1 MQQIKIS
8 NLFYFLSFLLFFTNC
23 QENRKGKN
31 GSLMVNHTEAQEI
44 PDVLPIL
51 GNKEEVNGKM
61 VYHEIPD
68 FSFVNQD
75 SMEVTNE
82 TFEGK
87 AYISDHFFTSC
98 PTICPKLSKSMLRIH
113 DRFKA
118 NPDLLLISHSIDT
131 KYDTIPRLK
140 KYATGLGV
148 NADKWHFVTGD
159 KQEIMDI
166 AEDYFN
172 IALEDAEAPGG
183 YNHSGRL
190 VLVDKN
196 RRIRAF
202 CDGTDE
208 ESVDVFMKHIEVLLA
223 EMKNS

>member
-1 MQQIKIS
+1 MNIKTIIG
-8 NLFYFLSFLLFFTNC
+8 LIGILLIGFSACEQAPKT
-23 QENRKGKN
+23 
-31 GSLMVNHTEAQEI
+31 
-44 PDVLPIL
+44 LPIL
-51 GNKEEVNGKM
+51 GNKEEVDGKM

-75 SMEVTNE
+75 SMEVTNK

-87 AYISDHFFTSC
+87 AYISDHFFISC

-113 DRFKA
+113 NKFKSEA
-118 NPDLLLISHSIDT
+118 DLLLISHSIDT

-140 KYATGLGV
+140 KYATNMGV
-148 NADKWHFVTGD
+148 SSDKWHFVTGD

-166 AEDYFN
+166 AESYFN
-172 IALEDAEAPGG
+172 VAMEDQDAPGG

-190 VLVDKN
+190 ILVDKN

-202 CDGTDE
+202 CDGTDS
-208 ESVDVFMKHIEVLLA
+208 ESVDKFMFDIESLLA
-223 EMKNS
+223 EMKSPDSQ